1 MEVQAN
7 QLLTRTDPGTQMG
20 ELLRRFWMPALLSE
34 EIAEP
39 DCPPVRVRLAGQD
52 FVAFRDTQGRVG
64 LLDPQCAHRCAELFF
79 GRNEEGGLRCVY
91 HGWKFDVDG
100 ACMEIPTEPA
110 DSKIKSKVRIRSY
123 PVIEKAGIV
132 WAYLGPEDRKP
143 PLPDMDFFHVPGNHV
158 YSSKCLM
165 RCNYMQA
172 LEGSMDTA
180 HLSFLHSAPDAAS
193 VKSDA
198 LGVGDLLQFSE
209 KDGVPR
215 FFVNDTDYGLSIV
228 ARRDAGPDHYYWR
241 ASQWLMP
248 LAVLVAS
255 APGSLLR
262 GNLFIPIDDHNC
274 WWYRVRWQREAPLGK
289 EQIKGFYTDGD
300 YAELVPGT
308 YEPKGNRGNDFLIDR
323 DAQRRSSYTGIK
335 TAQLQDIAIQES
347 QGTIVDR
354 SKERLGSTDLGIALT
369 RRALL
374 AAAADLA
381 KGVEPAAPQRPEAYR
396 VDAPARLLKRD
407 ETFTVDELPRTAPAK
422 AKTPA

>member
-1 MEVQAN
+1 MDAQTNE
-7 QLLTRTDPGTQMG
+7 LLTRTDAGTQMG
-20 ELLRRFWMPALLSE
+20 ELIRRFWMPALLSE

-91 HGWKFDVDG
+91 HGWKFDVNG
-100 ACMEIPTEPA
+100 ACLEIPTEPA
-110 DSKIKSKVRIRSY
+110 DSKIKDKVRLRSY
-123 PVIEKAGIV
+123 PVIERGGIV
-132 WAYLGPEDRKP
+132 WAYLGPENQKP
-143 PLPDMDFFHVPGNHV
+143 ELPHIDFLKVPGSHV

-180 HLSFLHSAPDAAS
+180 HLSFLHSAPDMAS

-215 FFVNDTDYGLSIV
+215 FFVSDTDYGLSIV
-228 ARRDAGPDHYYWR
+228 ARREAGKEHYYWR

-274 WWYRVRWQREAPLGK
+274 WWYRVRWMRDRPLK
-289 EQIKGFYTDGD
+289 TEEIKAFFTEGD
-300 YAELVPGT
+300 YADLVPGT
-308 YEPKGNRGNDFLIDR
+308 YEPKGNRGNDYLIDR
-323 DAQRRSSYTGIK
+323 AAQRTKSFTGIK
-335 TAQLQDIAIQES
+335 TAQLQDIAVQES
-347 QGTIVDR
+347 QGRIVDR
-354 SKERLGSTDLGIALT
+354 SKEFLGTTDTGIARC

-374 AAAADLA
+374 TAAAALA
-381 KGVEPAAPQRPEAYR
+381 KGVEPPATQRPAAYR
-396 VDAPARLLKRD
+396 VDAPARLLKR
-407 ETFTVDELPRTAPAK
+407 EESFTVEALPRYEGESSIAA
-422 AKTPA
+422 